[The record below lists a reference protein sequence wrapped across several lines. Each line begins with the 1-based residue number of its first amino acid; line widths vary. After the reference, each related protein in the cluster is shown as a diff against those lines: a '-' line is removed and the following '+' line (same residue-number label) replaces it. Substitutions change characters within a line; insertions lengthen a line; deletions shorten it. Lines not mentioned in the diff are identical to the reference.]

1 MPTLSGD
8 LLFFLSSSIAITL
21 APGPDNLQVLARSLS
36 QGRAAGLAA
45 ALGFASGCLFHTGLA
60 VLGVAALLKA
70 SPMAFDAIRLAGAA
84 YLMWLAVQVFRSQ
97 GSFALAAGGKQ
108 AASLWRIF
116 GQSVLANMLNPKV
129 TLFFLVFLPQF
140 VSPWMGHPDWQ
151 MLWLGVIFMVQAAVV
166 FCLIAWFAGLLGDL
180 LRRRPRVGVWLD
192 RLAGLIFL
200 FLAIRIVWLS

>member
-1 MPTLSGD
+1 MQAD
-8 LLFFLSSSIAITL
+8 LLLFLSLSVGVTI

-36 QGRAAGLAA
+36 QGRPAGIAA
-45 ALGFASGCLFHTGLA
+45 ALGFASGCLFHTTLA

-84 YLMWLAVQVFRSQ
+84 YLMWLAVQVLRSR
-97 GSFALAAGGKQ
+97 GGFSPAGGPSAQ
-108 AASLWRIF
+108 GLWRVF

-140 VSPWMGHPDWQ
+140 VNPWIGHPDWQ

-166 FCLIAWFAGLLGDL
+166 FCLIAWFAGLVGQL
-180 LRRRPRVGVWLD
+180 LRRRPQVGVWLD

-200 FLAIRIVWLS
+200 FLAVRIVWGDPS

>member
-1 MPTLSGD
+1 MQAD
-8 LLFFLSSSIAITL
+8 LLLFLSMSVGVTI

-36 QGRAAGLAA
+36 QGRTAGIAA
-45 ALGFASGCLFHTGLA
+45 ALGFASGCLFHTALA

-84 YLMWLAVQVFRSQ
+84 YLLWLAVQVLRNR
-97 GSFALAAGGKQ
+97 GGFSPTSGPQ
-108 AASLWRIF
+108 PLSHARIF

-140 VSPWMGHPDWQ
+140 VNPWAGHPDWQ

-166 FCLIAWFAGLLGDL
+166 FCLIAWFAGLVGQL
-180 LRRRPRVGVWLD
+180 LRRRPHVGVWLD

-200 FLAIRIVWLS
+200 FLAIRIVWE